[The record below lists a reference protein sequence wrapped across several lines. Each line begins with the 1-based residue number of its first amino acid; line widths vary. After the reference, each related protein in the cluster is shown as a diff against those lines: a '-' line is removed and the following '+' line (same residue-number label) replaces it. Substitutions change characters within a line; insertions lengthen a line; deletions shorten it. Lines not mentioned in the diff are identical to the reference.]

1 MIEISFQVGM
11 VRNMHFIGKLIT
23 VLSLKLLISMLESIS
38 SVLPRVLDVLCNQSS
53 VVHIW
58 SVLYITFEY
67 IIRSTSKQEYHEA
80 QLSME
85 LIYFRLAS

>member
-1 MIEISFQVGM
+1 MIEISFQVGT

-53 VVHIW
+53 VVHI
-58 SVLYITFEY
+58 
-67 IIRSTSKQEYHEA
+67 
-80 QLSME
+80 
-85 LIYFRLAS
+85 